1 MSKYLG
7 PIHNWLYEKI
17 KLQDNF
23 NEYIISSI
31 SNDELTNKVHLKYSA
46 LSTKELVDQI
56 NTENIH
62 AWLQEKVDYV
72 EYKFAYIISI
82 VINENITNIDKLK
95 NIAFQFGKNL
105 TLNNSSSSKDIYN
118 SLNDLLLD
126 GMPCDNVNTIL
137 SEDKSELLL
146 RQNINIHSK
155 YFNSFSLDIEV
166 YNIIRLK
173 LIEGI
178 LSNTDYLF
186 NIISDDIFEIKK
198 R

>member
-17 KLQDNF
+17 KIQDNF
-23 NEYIISSI
+23 NEFIISSI
-31 SNDELTNKVHLKYSA
+31 SNDALTNKVHLKYSA
-46 LSTKELVDQI
+46 LSTKPLVDQI

-62 AWLQEKVDYV
+62 GWLQEKVDYV

-82 VINENITNIDKLK
+82 IISEDITNIDELK
-95 NIAFQFGKNL
+95 NIAFQFGKDLPINKF
-105 TLNNSSSSKDIYN
+105 SSSKDIYN